1 MGTECSNSS
10 DMLESKLA
18 RSTWLFR
25 VFARKRT
32 QNKGDGLMSL
42 LKKTGMW
49 IVIMALTF
57 SGFSFATQANAAT
70 KTQDVTRGEYITAI
84 VEALEFDLS
93 DGETLEF
100 TDVDAQLAPYVEA
113 AQKMGL
119 IKGATSTTFKP
130 NQKLTREHAFLIASR
145 AIESK
150 EVFSTD
156 LLDKFKDKS
165 SFKTNESAELAR
177 SVGLGLLQGFKDG
190 TAKPQK
196 LVTKVQ
202 VTKIIDRLLSAYKLE
217 PPTNSVS
224 LRILGTSDLHTNF
237 VNYDYYQDKVS
248 NEVGL
253 AKTAVLIGE
262 ARAESPNNLLFDN
275 GDLIQG
281 TPLGGYKVTVDKL
294 GKGEIHPALAALES
308 LNYDA
313 STLGNHEF
321 NYGLDYL
328 DSVLEEARFPVLN
341 ANVYDAKTKN
351 NRYTPYAIFDKEVVD
366 GIGETHTL
374 KVGVIGVVAPGI
386 VRWDRALLDGKVTV
400 EDAAN
405 TVEKFIPEMKGQGA
419 DIIVVLSHSGMGDE
433 IHTVDEDDVTYQI
446 SQLDGVDAILTGHNH
461 AVFPGDFGDLKNID
475 MEQGTVNGT
484 PVVMPGKF
492 GSHLGIIDLELIK
505 SGDQWAV
512 TKGKGAVREID
523 KKSDKVVQKVIDAVK
538 EAHEGTIEYVRSPV
552 GKTTAPINSYFA
564 LVKDD
569 PSIQIVTNAQ
579 KWFVEDKIKGTE
591 YEKLPVLSSGAPFKA
606 GGRNGANYYTEIST
620 GEIAI
625 KNVADLYVFD
635 NTVFAL
641 VMTGADVKE
650 WLEMSAGQFNQID
663 PSSKENQNLINEE
676 FRTYNFDVIDGVTYE
691 FDVTQPA
698 KYDYD
703 GKTIND
709 AANRV
714 VNLQYDG
721 KPIDSKQKFIV
732 VTNNYRAS
740 GDFPGVRNATDSI
753 DYAYENRQAIMDYMI
768 DVGTIDPSADSNWSF
783 APLNES
789 INVTFETSGKAKE
802 FIPQG
807 SGIEYL
813 SQTEEGFAEYSLKQ
827 K

>member
-1 MGTECSNSS
+1 
-10 DMLESKLA
+10 
-18 RSTWLFR
+18 
-25 VFARKRT
+25 
-32 QNKGDGLMSL
+32 
-42 LKKTGMW
+42 MW
-49 IVIMALTF
+49 IVVLALTL
-57 SGFSFATQANAAT
+57 SGLTFATQANAAT
-70 KTQDVTRGEYITAI
+70 KTQDVTRGEYISAI
-84 VEALEFDLS
+84 VKALEFKLS

-100 TDVDAQLAPYVEA
+100 TDVDAKLAPYVEA

-119 IKGATSTTFKP
+119 IKGASSTTFKP

-145 AIESK
+145 AIKSE
-150 EVFSTD
+150 EIFSTD

-165 SFKTNESAELAR
+165 SFKTDELVELSR
-177 SVGLGLLQGFKDG
+177 SVGLGLLQGFEDG

-196 LVTKVQ
+196 IVTKVQ
-202 VTKIIDRLLSAYKLE
+202 VAKIIDRLLSAYKVE

-237 VNYDYYQDKVS
+237 VNYDYYQDKAS

-253 AKTAVLIGE
+253 AKTAVLIE
-262 ARAESPNNLLFDN
+262 QARAENPNNLLFDN

-294 GKGEIHPALAALES
+294 EKGELHPALAALES
-308 LNYDA
+308 LNFDA

-328 DSVLEEARFPVLN
+328 DLVLEEASFPVLN

-366 GIGETHTL
+366 GLGEAHTL

-492 GSHLGIIDLELIK
+492 GSHLGIIDLELKK

-512 TKGKGAVREID
+512 IKGKGAVREID

-538 EAHEGTIEYVRSPV
+538 EAHEGTIKYVRSPV
-552 GKTTAPINSYFA
+552 GKTTAPINSYFS

-569 PSIQIVTNAQ
+569 PSIQLVTNAQ
-579 KWFVEDKIKGTE
+579 KWFVEDKIKGTK

-606 GGRNGANYYTEIST
+606 GGRNGANYYTEIPT

-635 NTVFAL
+635 NTLFAL

-698 KYDYD
+698 KYDYA

-709 AANRV
+709 SSNRV
-714 VNLQYDG
+714 VNLKYDG
-721 KPIDSKQKFIV
+721 KPIDPKQEFIV

-740 GDFPGVRNATDSI
+740 GDFPGVRSATDSI
-753 DYAYENRQAIMDYMI
+753 DYAYENRQVIMDYMI
-768 DVGTIDPSADSNWSF
+768 DVGTIDPSADSNWAF

-789 INVTFETSGKAKE
+789 INVTFETSSKAKE
-802 FIPQG
+802 FIQEG
-807 SGIEYL
+807 KGIEYL
-813 SQTEEGFAEYSLKQ
+813 SLTKDGFAEFSLKQ
-827 K
+827 Q

>member
-1 MGTECSNSS
+1 
-10 DMLESKLA
+10 
-18 RSTWLFR
+18 
-25 VFARKRT
+25 
-32 QNKGDGLMSL
+32 
-42 LKKTGMW
+42 MW
-49 IVIMALTF
+49 IVILALSL
-57 SGFSFATQANAAT
+57 SGLSFATQANAAT
-70 KTQDVTRGEYITAI
+70 KTQDVTRGEYISAI
-84 VEALEFDLS
+84 VKALEFELS
-93 DGETLEF
+93 DGEALAF

-130 NQKLTREHAFLIASR
+130 DQKLTREHAFLIASR
-145 AIESK
+145 AIKSE

-165 SFKTNESAELAR
+165 SFKTNESAELSR
-177 SVGLGLLQGFKDG
+177 SVGLGLLQGFEDG

-202 VTKIIDRLLSAYKLE
+202 VTKIIDRLLSAYNVE
-217 PPTNSVS
+217 PPSNSVS

-253 AKTAVLIGE
+253 AKTAVLIEE
-262 ARAESPNNLLFDN
+262 ARAENPNNLLFDN

-294 GKGEIHPALAALES
+294 EKGELHPALAALES

-328 DSVLEEARFPVLN
+328 DSVLEEAPFPVLN

-351 NRYTPYAIFDKEVVD
+351 NRYTPYAIFNKEVVD
-366 GIGETHTL
+366 GVGEAHTL

-492 GSHLGIIDLELIK
+492 GSHLGIIDLELEK

-512 TKGKGAVREID
+512 IKGKGAVREID

-538 EAHEGTIEYVRSPV
+538 EAHEGTIKYVRSPV

-564 LVKDD
+564 VVKDD
-569 PSIQIVTNAQ
+569 PSIQLVTNAQ

-606 GGRNGANYYTEIST
+606 GGRNGANYYTEIPT

-663 PSSKENQNLINEE
+663 PSSKEQQNLINEE
-676 FRTYNFDVIDGVTYE
+676 FRTYNFDVIDGVTYD

-698 KYDYD
+698 KYDYA

-709 AANRV
+709 SANRV

-721 KPIDSKQKFIV
+721 KPIDPKQKFIV

-740 GDFPGVRNATDSI
+740 GDFPGVRSATDSI

-768 DVGTIDPSADSNWSF
+768 DVGTIDPSADSNWAF
-783 APLNES
+783 VPLNES
-789 INVTFETSGKAKE
+789 INVTFETSEKAKE

-813 SQTEEGFAEYSLKQ
+813 SPTEEGFAKYSLK
-827 K
+827 

>member
-1 MGTECSNSS
+1 
-10 DMLESKLA
+10 
-18 RSTWLFR
+18 
-25 VFARKRT
+25 
-32 QNKGDGLMSL
+32 MSL
-42 LKKTGMW
+42 LKKTGLW
-49 IVIMALTF
+49 IVILALTF
-57 SGFSFATQANAAT
+57 SGLLFTPQANAAT

-84 VEALEFDLS
+84 VKALEFELS

-113 AQKMGL
+113 AQKMGI

-130 NQKLTREHAFLIASR
+130 SQKLTREHAFLIASR
-145 AIESK
+145 AIKSE

-165 SFKTNESAELAR
+165 SFKTNEFVELSR
-177 SVGLGLLQGFKDG
+177 SVGLGLLQGFEDG

-202 VTKIIDRLLSAYKLE
+202 VTKIIDRLLRAYNVE

-253 AKTAVLIGE
+253 AKTAVLIEE
-262 ARAESPNNLLFDN
+262 ARAEKPNNLLFDN

-294 GKGEIHPALAALES
+294 EKGELHPALAALES

-328 DSVLEEARFPVLN
+328 DSVLEEAPFPVLN

-446 SQLDGVDAILTGHNH
+446 SQLEGVDAILTGHNH

-492 GSHLGIIDLELIK
+492 GSHLGVIDLELKK

-512 TKGKGAVREID
+512 IKGKGAVREID
-523 KKSDKVVQKVIDAVK
+523 KKSDKVVQKVIDAVN

-606 GGRNGANYYTEIST
+606 GGRNGANYYTEIPT

-663 PSSKENQNLINEE
+663 PSSKEQQNLINEE
-676 FRTYNFDVIDGVTYE
+676 FRTYNFDVIDGVTYD

-709 AANRV
+709 SANRV

-721 KPIDSKQKFIV
+721 KPIDSKQKFLV

-768 DVGTIDPSADSNWSF
+768 DVGTIDPSADSNWAF

-802 FIPQG
+802 IIPQG

-813 SQTEEGFAEYSLKQ
+813 SPTEEGFAKYSLKQ

>member
-1 MGTECSNSS
+1 
-10 DMLESKLA
+10 
-18 RSTWLFR
+18 
-25 VFARKRT
+25 
-32 QNKGDGLMSL
+32 
-42 LKKTGMW
+42 MW
-49 IVIMALTF
+49 IVILALTI
-57 SGFSFATQANAAT
+57 SGLSFATQANAAT
-70 KTQDVTRGEYITAI
+70 KTQDVTRGEYISAI
-84 VEALEFDLS
+84 VKALEFELS
-93 DGETLEF
+93 DGETLAF

-130 NQKLTREHAFLIASR
+130 DQKLTREHAFLIASR
-145 AIESK
+145 AIKSE

-165 SFKTNESAELAR
+165 SFKTNEAAELSR
-177 SVGLGLLQGFKDG
+177 SVGLGLLQGFEDG

-202 VTKIIDRLLSAYKLE
+202 VTKIIDRLLSAYNVE

-253 AKTAVLIGE
+253 AKTAVLIE
-262 ARAESPNNLLFDN
+262 QARAENPNNLLFDN

-294 GKGEIHPALAALES
+294 EKGELHPALAALES

-328 DSVLEEARFPVLN
+328 DSVLEEAPFPVLN

-366 GIGETHTL
+366 GIGEAHTL

-386 VRWDRALLDGKVTV
+386 VRWDRALLEGKVTV

-461 AVFPGDFGDLKNID
+461 AVFPGDFGDLKKID

-492 GSHLGIIDLELIK
+492 GSHLGIIDLELEK

-512 TKGKGAVREID
+512 IKGKGAVREID

-538 EAHEGTIEYVRSPV
+538 EAHEGTIKYVRSPV

-569 PSIQIVTNAQ
+569 PSIQLVTNAQ

-606 GGRNGANYYTEIST
+606 GGRNGANYYTEIPT

-663 PSSKENQNLINEE
+663 PSSKEQQNLINEE
-676 FRTYNFDVIDGVTYE
+676 FRTYNFDVIDGVTYD

-698 KYDYD
+698 KYDYA

-709 AANRV
+709 SANRV

-721 KPIDSKQKFIV
+721 KPIDPKQKFIV

-740 GDFPGVRNATDSI
+740 GDFPGVRSATDSI

-768 DVGTIDPSADSNWSF
+768 DVGTIDPSADSNWAF
-783 APLNES
+783 VPLNES
-789 INVTFETSGKAKE
+789 INVTFETSEKAKE

-813 SQTEEGFAEYSLKQ
+813 SPTEEGFAKYSLKQ

>member
-1 MGTECSNSS
+1 
-10 DMLESKLA
+10 
-18 RSTWLFR
+18 
-25 VFARKRT
+25 
-32 QNKGDGLMSL
+32 
-42 LKKTGMW
+42 MW
-49 IVIMALTF
+49 IVILALSL
-57 SGFSFATQANAAT
+57 SGLSFATQANAAT
-70 KTQDVTRGEYITAI
+70 KTQDVTRGEYISAI
-84 VEALEFDLS
+84 VKALEFELS
-93 DGETLEF
+93 DGETLAF

-130 NQKLTREHAFLIASR
+130 DQKLTREHAFLIASR
-145 AIESK
+145 AIKSE

-165 SFKTNESAELAR
+165 SFKTNESAELSR
-177 SVGLGLLQGFKDG
+177 SVGLGLLQGFEDG

-202 VTKIIDRLLSAYKLE
+202 VTKIIDRLLSAYNVE
-217 PPTNSVS
+217 PPSNSVS

-253 AKTAVLIGE
+253 AKTAVLIEE
-262 ARAESPNNLLFDN
+262 ARAENPNNLLFDN

-294 GKGEIHPALAALES
+294 EKGELHPALAALES

-328 DSVLEEARFPVLN
+328 DSVLEEAPFPVLN

-366 GIGETHTL
+366 GIGEAHTL

-492 GSHLGIIDLELIK
+492 GSHLGIIDLELKK

-512 TKGKGAVREID
+512 IKGKGAVREID

-538 EAHEGTIEYVRSPV
+538 EAHEGTIKYVRSPV

-569 PSIQIVTNAQ
+569 PSIQLVTNAQ

-606 GGRNGANYYTEIST
+606 GGRNGANYYTEIPT

-663 PSSKENQNLINEE
+663 PSSKEQQNLINEE
-676 FRTYNFDVIDGVTYE
+676 FRTYNFDVIDGVTYD

-698 KYDYD
+698 KYDYN

-709 AANRV
+709 SANRV

-721 KPIDSKQKFIV
+721 KPIDPKQKFIV

-740 GDFPGVRNATDSI
+740 GDFPGVRSATDSI

-768 DVGTIDPSADSNWSF
+768 DVGTIDPSADSNWAF

-789 INVTFETSGKAKE
+789 INVTFETSEKAKE

-813 SQTEEGFAEYSLKQ
+813 SPTKEGFAKYSLKQ

>member
-1 MGTECSNSS
+1 
-10 DMLESKLA
+10 
-18 RSTWLFR
+18 
-25 VFARKRT
+25 
-32 QNKGDGLMSL
+32 MSL
-42 LKKTGMW
+42 LKKSGMW
-49 IVIMALTF
+49 IVILALSL
-57 SGFSFATQANAAT
+57 SGLSFATQANAAT
-70 KTQDVTRGEYITAI
+70 KTQDVTRGEYISAI
-84 VEALEFDLS
+84 VKALEFELS
-93 DGETLEF
+93 DGETLAF

-130 NQKLTREHAFLIASR
+130 DQKLTREHAFLIASR
-145 AIESK
+145 AIKSE

-165 SFKTNESAELAR
+165 SFKTNESAELSR
-177 SVGLGLLQGFKDG
+177 SVGLGLLQGFEDG

-202 VTKIIDRLLSAYKLE
+202 VTKIIDRLLSAYNVE
-217 PPTNSVS
+217 PPSNSVS

-253 AKTAVLIGE
+253 AKTAVLIEE
-262 ARAESPNNLLFDN
+262 ARAENPNNLLFDN

-294 GKGEIHPALAALES
+294 EKGELHPALAALES

-328 DSVLEEARFPVLN
+328 DSVLEEAPFPVLN

-366 GIGETHTL
+366 GIGEAHTL

-492 GSHLGIIDLELIK
+492 GSHLGIIDLELKK

-512 TKGKGAVREID
+512 IKGKGAVREID

-538 EAHEGTIEYVRSPV
+538 EAHEGTIKYVRSPV

-569 PSIQIVTNAQ
+569 PSIQLVTNAQ

-606 GGRNGANYYTEIST
+606 GGRNGANYYTEIPT

-663 PSSKENQNLINEE
+663 PSSKEQQNLINEE
-676 FRTYNFDVIDGVTYE
+676 FRTYNFDVIDGVTYD

-698 KYDYD
+698 KYDYN

-709 AANRV
+709 SANRV

-721 KPIDSKQKFIV
+721 KPIDPKQKFIV

-740 GDFPGVRNATDSI
+740 GDFPGVRSATDSI

-768 DVGTIDPSADSNWSF
+768 DVGTIDPSADSNWAF

-789 INVTFETSGKAKE
+789 INVTFETSEKAKE

-813 SQTEEGFAEYSLKQ
+813 SPTKEGFAKYSLKQ